1 MKTII
6 KSFLVIMFFT
16 LSMPALQ
23 AQQIKELRAF
33 FSEQN
38 INSEDRIYQMVYGL
52 VPTIVISN
60 NQKSYSGEL
69 EPQKLEIEAKSL
81 SAINDGDK
89 NYGKVKMIQIHIT
102 EQSEKSSVS
111 LSPSVLNTFP
121 ELEFVYILS
130 DVLITTEEVS
140 RMVSGLVN
148 TNILVLYLV
157 SIPE

>member
-1 MKTII
+1 
-6 KSFLVIMFFT
+6 MFFT